1 MGSDPLVEAK
11 PRRLVPPLLLA
22 PFILLL
28 IFILHFVFPIQ
39 MILGFPF
46 TLIGLAPLII
56 GLFISLQAIRTLKNR
71 ITKISNGNPRIL
83 VAEGVFQYSRNPMY
97 LGGIVFFFGLAILL
111 GSLVNF
117 VFPPIMFL
125 LVHFLF
131 IPIEEE
137 ELKTKFGKEYLGY
150 MKRVRKWI

>member
-1 MGSDPLVEAK
+1 
-11 PRRLVPPLLLA
+11 
-22 PFILLL
+22 
-28 IFILHFVFPIQ
+28 
-39 MILGFPF
+39 
-46 TLIGLAPLII
+46 
-56 GLFISLQAIRTLKNR
+56 
-71 ITKISNGNPRIL
+71 
-83 VAEGVFQYSRNPMY
+83 MY

-150 MKRVRKWI
+150 MKCVRKWI